1 MTAPSKRHNR
11 HARACD
17 TCRKQKKRCE
27 GEAPKCK
34 TCKRTNKKCTWT
46 PSPIMISQYRGGHK
60 YRKKTKRYEEVNA
73 RGPEPEVSSTAEID
87 RAAQTLSLYASTGD
101 SLNDKS
107 TAASRTSLEHLN
119 YDKIRRCGE
128 IYFQEWA
135 PLFPALTETEFDK
148 ALDGFFDNTDPS
160 SRNLHVTQIYLVVDI
175 VGISSK
181 GHGLEQ
187 LPTCTPRWQAI
198 LDAAELEP
206 SIQTLQCFT
215 LSLLCCIKHRDYKRL
230 CLYMERAIGLYKNLF
245 LHEDDKDEK
254 HPGVAVE
261 NHKGIVW
268 TLFILDCFSAAAND
282 RRMELKYQDIEP
294 TNPHKVDYPDD
305 EASTALYLLR
315 AAQILAQVL
324 AEYPVSPDDRHSFSQ
339 RMKDLNS
346 KLRKLHGKL
355 PDRHSFSQRM
365 EDLNSQDMKSSHP
378 ALMTITYHYI
388 LAHIHK
394 LAFHFGKKDEH
405 VQNFSL
411 FQTSCKTILDL
422 VGRLEEKDLNLPLC
436 LNRNDLVSFQRV
448 YECLALAILACI
460 KIAIHLEDCQAL
472 VNGTTIRRLFWRA
485 SIFIILIMSISTLV
499 TIVLVNRRPYDHSNI
514 GEFWKRKPRRDL
526 FTSMIISGA
535 IQLPTDLLMIAL
547 PQFVLWRLRSGWR
560 KKLKA
565 VLVLGSGVIP
575 CTVGFVSLIL
585 TVIYSGRADSVWYIR
600 RLELLKNAEMAC
612 WLVIRAAKCIPQ
624 IIWAHESV
632 EGQESATDIPR
643 QPSSKEF
650 GLEGGLAGAGSKEV
664 LWDPTLSKG

>member
-1 MTAPSKRHNR
+1 MPEPKSSPAAKVMHSKKPARFALGGSCSSSEQDQRPSNSK
-11 HARACD
+11 
-17 TCRKQKKRCE
+17 
-27 GEAPKCK
+27 
-34 TCKRTNKKCTWT
+34 
-46 PSPIMISQYRGGHK
+46 PSIPIIKNPMLQIGGSSEEDGSLK
-60 YRKKTKRYEEVNA
+60 SAIASSRPGSLLSARKKQVSLSNNVMTRKIDDEASVDSDTDDYIDKSAIDDEDDSSDWEDAMEES
-73 RGPEPEVSSTAEID
+73 GKSSMD
-87 RAAQTLSLYASTGD
+87 DKFFQRTLSLYASTGD

-107 TAASRTSLEHLN
+107 TAASRKSLEHLN

-187 LPTCTPRWQAI
+187 LPTCKPRWQAI

-282 RRMELKYQDIEP
+282 WRMELKYQDIEP

-324 AEYPVSPDDRHSFSQ
+324 AEYPVSPD
-339 RMKDLNS
+339 N
-346 KLRKLHGKL
+346 
-355 PDRHSFSQRM
+355 RHSFSQRM
-365 EDLNSQDMKSSHP
+365 EDLNSKLGNWHGRLPDRLKLGQDMKSSHP

-436 LNRNDLVSFQRV
+436 LNRNDLVSV
-448 YECLALAILACI
+448 CELG
-460 KIAIHLEDCQAL
+460 K
-472 VNGTTIRRLFWRA
+472 N
-485 SIFIILIMSISTLV
+485 S
-499 TIVLVNRRPYDHSNI
+499 TIVPHN
-514 GEFWKRKPRRDL
+514 
-526 FTSMIISGA
+526 
-535 IQLPTDLLMIAL
+535 AL
-547 PQFVLWRLRSGWR
+547 
-560 KKLKA
+560 
-565 VLVLGSGVIP
+565 
-575 CTVGFVSLIL
+575 
-585 TVIYSGRADSVWYIR
+585 
-600 RLELLKNAEMAC
+600 
-612 WLVIRAAKCIPQ
+612 
-624 IIWAHESV
+624 
-632 EGQESATDIPR
+632 
-643 QPSSKEF
+643 
-650 GLEGGLAGAGSKEV
+650 
-664 LWDPTLSKG
+664 